1 LAALT
6 SARPEKTYVLFSAQ
20 LPTKGNGEQI
30 AQSLGDGPINLLR
43 MTGKLNLDMNR
54 IMDFN
59 FSTWLPT
66 EAGKGYWEYMN
77 HHWKTFDPKDL
88 PAVKHRQ
95 ELPDLGKEFLTVY
108 GVVEKQDFTK

>member
-1 LAALT
+1 
-6 SARPEKTYVLFSAQ
+6 
-20 LPTKGNGEQI
+20 
-30 AQSLGDGPINLLR
+30 
-43 MTGKLNLDMNR
+43 
-54 IMDFN
+54 
-59 FSTWLPT
+59 
-66 EAGKGYWEYMN
+66 MN